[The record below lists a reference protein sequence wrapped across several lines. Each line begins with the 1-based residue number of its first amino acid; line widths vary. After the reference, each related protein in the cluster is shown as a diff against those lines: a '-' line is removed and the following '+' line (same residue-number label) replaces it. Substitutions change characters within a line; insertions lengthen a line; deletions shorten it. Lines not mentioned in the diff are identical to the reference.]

1 MRLAPFARRSAEC
14 CCALMIYLEAW
25 AAWLLRLLCH
35 LAAAAPTAGTSSRL
49 AQKHAAGQPLLGD
62 PARRDEKERSRVFKL
77 WPLGSERQSVDVPP
91 PIENPIDRRWMVQ
104 VVFLGVDRQ
113 WRHAGFNEWDEG
125 QFIRLAYDTEMRD
138 HEDYDIESIIE
149 VSPERDHDWGTNLD
163 QPILANLTVTAIARG
178 PSRESAQ
185 ERALLVPERE
195 PESAPTGGTVSRR
208 TAAGDDRGAGESFL
222 EGSASG

>member
-1 MRLAPFARRSAEC
+1 MRLAPFAWRSAEC
-14 CCALMIYLEAW
+14 CCALMVYLEAW

-35 LAAAAPTAGTSSRL
+35 SAASAPTAGTSSRL

-125 QFIRLAYDTEMRD
+125 QFIRLAYETEMRD
-138 HEDYDIESIIE
+138 HEDYDIESIID
-149 VSPERDHDWGTNLD
+149 ERDHDWGINLD

-178 PSRESAQ
+178 PSREAAQ

-195 PESAPTGGTVSRR
+195 PESAPTGGT
-208 TAAGDDRGAGESFL
+208 AAGDDRGAGESSTL
-222 EGSASG
+222 EGSAVG